1 MIESMIGVLPM
12 FLCIVIFFMG
22 LSLIVSW
29 DIIWRYIQVSVNAI
43 KLLGQYI
50 SIYTN
55 SIYTLVYI
63 PIAYIHKMLA
73 MHTLLVF
80 LENIHIHYLYTLG
93 LYVYILMYRT
103 RGVDCLSVEDHHII

>member
-1 MIESMIGVLPM
+1 MIVVLPM
-12 FLCIVIFFMG
+12 FLCIIVFFMG
-22 LSLIVSW
+22 LSLIVPW
-29 DIIWRYIQVSVNAI
+29 DIIWRYIQVSVYAI

-55 SIYTLVYI
+55 RIYTLVYI

-80 LENIHIHYLYTLG
+80 LENIQIHYLYTLG
-93 LYVYILMYRT
+93 LNVYILVYRT
-103 RGVDCLSVEDHHII
+103 HGVDFLSVEGHHLI